1 MVQGGPRQ
9 GCRLSTDL
17 VLEIA
22 LDLHQQRAA
31 RHGRLFLRHQLNIAL
46 RRAPHRL
53 RLRRSDRVLLVW
65 MTWLSVPKIRF
76 GNIGGEVH
84 RELAVK

>member
-1 MVQGGPRQ
+1 
-9 GCRLSTDL
+9 
-17 VLEIA
+17 
-22 LDLHQQRAA
+22 
-31 RHGRLFLRHQLNIAL
+31 
-46 RRAPHRL
+46 
-53 RLRRSDRVLLVW
+53 VLLVW

>member
-1 MVQGGPRQ
+1 MLVIIHLLGATVVNLF
-9 GCRLSTDL
+9 RLRRR
-17 VLEIA
+17 LEVEN
-22 LDLHQQRAA
+22 
-31 RHGRLFLRHQLNIAL
+31 LFLRHQLNIAL

-65 MTWLSVPKIRF
+65 TTWLSVPKIRF